1 MLQYT
6 NDFNHICMLYNFN
19 ALNNIN
25 ELKFNFWSY
34 MNTYANEDED
44 ILVQLYIIQTFFS

>member
-6 NDFNHICMLYNFN
+6 DDFNRICMIYNVY

-25 ELKFNFWSY
+25 ELKFNFWSL
-34 MNTYANEDED
+34 MNIYANEDED
-44 ILVQLYIIQTFFS
+44 ILM